1 MSMKNDLDVE
11 VQVASVSTSR
21 IRGKRE
27 KSAPVK
33 VSEKLED
40 KVGSTM
46 TKKVMGQEVTF
57 TLQAI
62 KANKIEQSTMV
73 WLSNERDQELLD
85 QYSLDHMLDS
95 YKEYG
100 QENPAIGRVE
110 CGITQVAD
118 GSCRRF
124 LSKFLKQD
132 YYIWV
137 GELTDAQMDYLTEVG
152 NQYRAPSAY
161 ENGQKAL
168 RYIKQGKTQEEAA
181 KLVGKDRR
189 VMMRDVK
196 TAQLPKA
203 FIRAFKSPCDL
214 TARKGAQLFDMY
226 NKLNEDRQLEVAQY
240 CRMWLSDKEAGRST
254 EELIDC
260 FIAKCGA
267 SIKKPEPAKPSELAM
282 GASLIMKNGTA
293 HIKIPK
299 ISDESKAAIEKFIDE
314 TLSKEALEKL

>member
-1 MSMKNDLDVE
+1 MKNDLDVE
-11 VQVASVSTSR
+11 IKESSVSTAR

-33 VSEKLED
+33 VSEKLAE

-46 TKKVMGQEVTF
+46 TRKVMGQEVTF
-57 TLQAI
+57 TLEAI
-62 KANKIEQSTMV
+62 PAKKIEQTTMV

-85 QYSLDHMLDS
+85 QYSLEHMVDT
-95 YKEYG
+95 YEQYG

-137 GELTDAQMDYLTEVG
+137 GELTDEQMDYLTDVG

-168 RYIKQGKTQEEAA
+168 RYLKQGKTQEEAA

-196 TAQLPKA
+196 TAKLPKA
-203 FIRAFKSPCDL
+203 FIKAFKSPCDL
-214 TARKGAQLFDMY
+214 RARKGAVLFDMY
-226 NKLNEDRQLEVAQY
+226 SKLNEQQQEEVATFFEQSF
-240 CRMWLSDKEAGRST
+240 SDKSKNTT
-254 EELIDC
+254 EELINA
-260 FIAKCGA
+260 FITKCGE
-267 SIKKPEPAKPSELAM
+267 SIEKPKPAKPRELAM
-282 GASLIMKNGTA
+282 GATILVKNGKAT
-293 HIKIPK
+293 INIPNASEEALQK
-299 ISDESKAAIEKFIDE
+299 VEDFISK
-314 TLSKEALEKL
+314 TLSQDALDNC

>member
-1 MSMKNDLDVE
+1 MKNDLDIE
-11 VQVASVSTSR
+11 IKESSVSTAR

-33 VSEKLED
+33 VSEKLAE

-57 TLQAI
+57 TLQVI
-62 KANKIEQSTMV
+62 KANKIEQSSMV

-85 QYSLDHMLDS
+85 EYSLGHMLDS

-137 GELTDAQMDYLTEVG
+137 GDLTDEQMDYLTEVG

-214 TARKGAQLFDMY
+214 TARKGAALFDMY
-226 NKLNEDRQLEVAQY
+226 SKLKEQQQDEVAAFCEQ
-240 CRMWLSDKEAGRST
+240 WFSDKSKNTT
-254 EELIDC
+254 EELINA
-260 FIAKCGA
+260 FITKCGA
-267 SIKKPEPAKPSELAM
+267 SIEKPEPAKPSELAM
-282 GASLIMKNGTA
+282 GASLVMKNGTA

>member
-1 MSMKNDLDVE
+1 MKNDLDVE
-11 VQVASVSTSR
+11 IKESSVSTAR

-33 VSEKLED
+33 VSEKLAE

-62 KANKIEQSTMV
+62 KAHKIEQSTMV

-85 QYSLDHMLDS
+85 QYSLGHMLDS

-137 GELTDAQMDYLTEVG
+137 GELTDEQMDYLTDVG

-203 FIRAFKSPCDL
+203 FIKAFKSPCDL
-214 TARKGAQLFDMY
+214 TARKGAFLFDMY
-226 NKLNEDRQLEVAQY
+226 SKLNEQQQEEVATFCEQ
-240 CRMWLSDKEAGRST
+240 WFSDKSKNTT
-254 EELIDC
+254 EELINA
-260 FIAKCGA
+260 FITKCGA
-267 SIKKPEPAKPSELAM
+267 SIEKTEPVKPRELAM
-282 GASLIMKNGTA
+282 GATILVKNGKAT
-293 HIKIPK
+293 INIPN
-299 ISDESKAAIEKFIDE
+299 A
-314 TLSKEALEKL
+314 SKEALQKVEDFISKTLSQDALDNC

>member
-1 MSMKNDLDVE
+1 MKNDLNVE
-11 VQVASVSTSR
+11 IKESSVSTAR

-33 VSEKLED
+33 VSEKLAE

-85 QYSLDHMLDS
+85 EYSLGHMIDS

-137 GELTDAQMDYLTEVG
+137 GELTDEQMDYLTDVG

-203 FIRAFKSPCDL
+203 FIKAFKSPCDL
-214 TARKGAQLFDMY
+214 TARKGAALFDMY
-226 NKLNEDRQLEVAQY
+226 SKLNEQQQEEVATFCEQ
-240 CRMWLSDKEAGRST
+240 WFSDKSKNTT
-254 EELIDC
+254 EELINA
-260 FIAKCGA
+260 FITKCGA
-267 SIKKPEPAKPSELAM
+267 SIEKPEPAKPIELAM
-282 GASLIMKNGTA
+282 GASLVMKNGTA

>member
-1 MSMKNDLDVE
+1 MKNDLDVE
-11 VQVASVSTSR
+11 IKESSVSTAR

-33 VSEKLED
+33 VSEKLAE

-46 TKKVMGQEVTF
+46 TRKVMGQEVTF
-57 TLQAI
+57 TLEAI
-62 KANKIEQSTMV
+62 PAKKIEQTTMV

-85 QYSLDHMLDS
+85 QYSLEHMVDT
-95 YKEYG
+95 YKQYG

-137 GELTDAQMDYLTEVG
+137 GELTDEQMDYLTDVG

-168 RYIKQGKTQEEAA
+168 RYLKQGKTQEEAA

-196 TAQLPKA
+196 TAKLPKA
-203 FIRAFKSPCDL
+203 FIKAFKSPCDL
-214 TARKGAQLFDMY
+214 RARKGAVLFDMY
-226 NKLNEDRQLEVAQY
+226 SKLNEQQQEEVATFFEQSF
-240 CRMWLSDKEAGRST
+240 SDKSKNTT
-254 EELIDC
+254 EELINA
-260 FIAKCGA
+260 FITKCGE
-267 SIKKPEPAKPSELAM
+267 SIEKPKPAKPRELAM
-282 GASLIMKNGTA
+282 GATILVKNGKAT
-293 HIKIPK
+293 INIPK
-299 ISDESKAAIEKFIDE
+299 ASEEALQKVEDFISK
-314 TLSKEALEKL
+314 TLSQDALDNC

>member
-1 MSMKNDLDVE
+1 MKNDLDVE
-11 VQVASVSTSR
+11 IKESSVSTAR

-33 VSEKLED
+33 VSEKLAE

-46 TKKVMGQEVTF
+46 TQKVMGQEVTF
-57 TLQAI
+57 TLEAI
-62 KANKIEQSTMV
+62 PAKKIEQSTMV

-85 QYSLDHMLDS
+85 QYSLEHMVDT
-95 YKEYG
+95 YKQYG
-100 QENPAIGRVE
+100 QGNPAIGRRE
-110 CGITQVAD
+110 CGIVQVAD

-168 RYIKQGKTQEEAA
+168 RYLNQGKTQEEAA

-196 TAQLPKA
+196 TAKLPKS
-203 FIRAFKSPCDL
+203 FIKAFKSPSDL

-254 EELIDC
+254 EELIEC

-267 SIKKPEPAKPSELAM
+267 SIKKTEPVKPRELAM
-282 GASLIMKNGTA
+282 GATILVKNGKAT
-293 HIKIPK
+293 INIPNASEEALQK
-299 ISDESKAAIEKFIDE
+299 VEDFISK
-314 TLSKEALEKL
+314 TLSQDALDNC

>member
-1 MSMKNDLDVE
+1 MKNDLNVE
-11 VQVASVSTSR
+11 VKESSVSTAR

-33 VSEKLED
+33 VSEKLAE

-57 TLQAI
+57 TLEAI
-62 KANKIEQSTMV
+62 PAKKIEQTTMV

-85 QYSLDHMLDS
+85 QYSLEHMVDT
-95 YKEYG
+95 YEQYG

-124 LSKFLKQD
+124 LSKFFNQD
-132 YYIWV
+132 YYIWI
-137 GELTDAQMDYLTEVG
+137 GDLTDEQMDYLTNVG

-168 RYIKQGKTQEEAA
+168 RYLNQGKTQEEAA

-203 FIRAFKSPCDL
+203 FIKAFKSPCDL
-214 TARKGAQLFDMY
+214 TARKGAALFDMY
-226 NKLNEDRQLEVAQY
+226 SKLNEQQQEEVATFCEQ
-240 CRMWLSDKEAGRST
+240 WLSDKSKNTT
-254 EELIDC
+254 EELINA
-260 FIAKCGA
+260 FSTKCGA

-282 GASLIMKNGTA
+282 GASLVMKNGTA